1 MGTHGSTKHQ
11 SQSSTSMRPESDYA
25 EVAVDRLLM
34 ESFANEASAYFK
46 DSGDVIRDTL
56 FDRFRNKL
64 KWHIA
69 RSLSPRQK
77 QVIMMSL
84 KGKKQREIA
93 KTLGIT
99 QQVVSIYKSRA
110 INKLRKLVRS

>member
-1 MGTHGSTKHQ
+1 MGTHGSAKNQ
-11 SQSSTSMRPESDYA
+11 SQTSKPMKPESDYA

-46 DSGDVIRDTL
+46 DSGDVMRDAF

-77 QVIMMSL
+77 QVIMLSL

-93 KTLGIT
+93 ESLGIT

-110 INKLRKLVRS
+110 ISKLRKLIHS